1 MKRSRSIQ
9 LVLMGTVPLLLSA
22 CDGPAAQ
29 APPQSTL
36 AYQDLKQCIGDGKV
50 STEICEKAYADAV
63 QEQYRAGPRFGTLG
77 ECQSQFGYD
86 QCHPVQ
92 TASGS
97 WFMPALAGFMVG
109 RAFGS
114 NHYYDNDRRYG
125 PGYGGGY
132 GAPLYR
138 ARGDRA
144 EWRTADGTRFG
155 AGARGPGAASVGE
168 TLSRGG
174 FGRSSAARG
183 SWGG

>member
-22 CDGPAAQ
+22 CDGPSAAQ
-29 APPQSTL
+29 APQQSTL
-36 AYQDLKQCIGDGKV
+36 AYQGLKQCISDGKV
-50 STEICEKAYADAV
+50 SADICEKAYADAV
-63 QEQYRAGPRFGTLG
+63 QAQYRDGPRYSSLAD
-77 ECQSQFGYD
+77 CQAQFGYD

-97 WFMPALAGFMVG
+97 WFMPALAGFMIG
-109 RAFGS
+109 RSFGS
-114 NHYYDNDRRYG
+114 NHYYPGYG
-125 PGYGGGY
+125 PAYGGGY

-138 ARGDRA
+138 SRGDRA
-144 EWRTADGTRFG
+144 EWRTADGERFG
-155 AGARGPGAASVGE
+155 AGTRGPSAPRVGE